1 MNVLSQLTVVG
12 NVTKEQ
18 FETQFDQMFPSLADV
33 YYIVVIVDKNL
44 DKIVGSATLI
54 IERKFVRSTGL
65 VSQLLTESL
74 LILRKFNF

>member
-1 MNVLSQLTVVG
+1 MDVLSQLTVVG

-65 VSQLLTESL
+65 VSQLLTE
-74 LILRKFNF
+74 